1 MADINSPSSLA
12 ELALLEPSLATP
24 LSNAQTHKKNVYSDP
39 KNMSNAADTVFM
51 DKPSVQSD
59 A

>member
-1 MADINSPSSLA
+1 MYSVVPIFPSVSMLVSA
-12 ELALLEPSLATP
+12 P
-24 LSNAQTHKKNVYSDP
+24 NAMHGAKHP